1 MASMGDKANWSDI
14 VALYTQ
20 LNTARSK
27 WGFSS
32 VTPTNQT
39 GEPAA
44 VTDINN
50 LNSFITQMKSNSK
63 LTSVA
68 NPITPP
74 DFGSLL
80 QPSFLD
86 TLSQTIANIQNTD
99 NYTPCSCFGYCN
111 HDGWGNG
118 IAYCDQ

>member
-14 VALYTQ
+14 VALYAQ

-27 WGFSS
+27 WSFSS
-32 VTPTNQT
+32 ITPTNHQ
-39 GEPAA
+39 GVKAA
-44 VTDINN
+44 VTDIDN
-50 LNSFITQMKSNSK
+50 LNSFITEMQSNNK

-68 NPITPP
+68 TAITPP
-74 DFGSLL
+74 TVGSLL
-80 QPSFLD
+80 KPSFLD
-86 TLSQTIANIQNTD
+86 TLSATISNIQNAD